1 MIEYNWLKTNNSVA
15 KAIPD
20 AFWLNPKKY
29 SDEFGKVLKDSGFH
43 REVLTMDIST
53 TEKVLVKHFQLSSF
67 SEKLKWKLK
76 KSAPQKEWE
85 ILNYLINSCVSVP
98 QPVAFGF
105 LKKENGNFD
114 VWLVIEF
121 ISSAVTFD
129 KVDPE
134 KISKT
139 GSSAARNLA
148 RDIATLHLSD
158 VWHGDLHS
166 GNLLYVPETQKWLI
180 TDFQR
185 GKHGHPGRKEFVD
198 DLVQLHHCLGKK
210 VKLKLRLVFLREY
223 FNTFAKITETEE
235 ETSGYEIK
243 NLFLEIRNKSRLYS
257 IQQAKSRNSRCEKN
271 NKTFAELRKLIP
283 KEDLPEDFQQAWTI
297 RKISTQLLSDFAKLL
312 KKNDWYLD
320 NDVTIIKNTKSVAVG
335 VWSHPQGNLFV
346 KQYRYRKT
354 ISDRL
359 GKLFHKSKAHRA
371 WKSAWQLIH
380 LHIKTAPPVLVALS
394 PRGSFIAHR
403 YLSEVISIETA
414 LKNSKTDCQRKKLL
428 RQNAYELALLHD
440 RGAEHGDLKASNILV
455 TNFDNCKQQILLTDI
470 DAVKFY
476 NNIPFNRRI
485 RDLSRFYAALFP
497 FVSNYEV
504 RYFLRI
510 YLKRQAENIEL
521 RQIIIAVQDRA
532 EQKIWEK
539 HGLKIK

>member
-1 MIEYNWLKTNNSVA
+1 MIEYNWLKTKSSVA
-15 KAIPD
+15 DAIPE
-20 AFWLNPKKY
+20 AFWLNPEKF
-29 SDEFGKVLKDSGFH
+29 SDEFGKVIKDSGHH
-43 REVLTMDIST
+43 REVLTIDTGI
-53 TEKVLVKHFQLSSF
+53 TEKVLVKHFKLSSF

-85 ILNYLINSCVSVP
+85 ILNYLINSNVSVP

-105 LKKENGNFD
+105 LRKENGCYD
-114 VWLVIEF
+114 VWLAIEF

-134 KISKT
+134 KIAATGCTASK
-139 GSSAARNLA
+139 NLA
-148 RDIATLHLSD
+148 RNIATLHLSD

-166 GNLLYVPETQKWLI
+166 GNLLYTPETQNWLI

-185 GKHGHPGRKEFVD
+185 AKKGHPGRKEFVD

-210 VKLKLRLVFLREY
+210 VKLGLRLIFLREY

-235 ETSGYEIK
+235 ETSGLEIK
-243 NLFLEIRNKSRLYS
+243 NLFLEIQNKSRLYS

-271 NKTFAELRKLIP
+271 NKTFAELGKLIP
-283 KEDLPEDFQQAWTI
+283 KEDMPKDFQNAWTI

-312 KKNDWYLD
+312 KKKDWYLD
-320 NDVTIIKNTKSVAVG
+320 KDVTIIKNTRSVAVG
-335 VWSHPQGNLFV
+335 VWAHPQGNLFV

-354 ISDRL
+354 ISDRI

-371 WKSAWQLIH
+371 WKSAWRLIH
-380 LHIKTAPPVLVALS
+380 LHIKTAPPVMVALS
-394 PRGSFIAHR
+394 PRGSFIAHK
-403 YLSEVISIETA
+403 YLSKVISIETA
-414 LKNSKTDCQRKKLL
+414 IKNSKTDCQRKKLL
-428 RQNAYELALLHD
+428 RQTANELALLHD

-455 TNFDNCKQQILLTDI
+455 TNFADIKQQIMLTDI

-476 NNIPFNRRI
+476 SNIPFNRRI

-497 FVSNYEV
+497 FVSSYEI

-510 YLKRQAENIEL
+510 YFKRQAENLEL

-539 HGLKIK
+539 HGMKVK